1 MNKFKI
7 IYIFLLIQVFTTYE
21 LQCQNKSISFESVK
35 CDINGDGQFEKLS
48 LTPKGIE
55 ITNRFSRKMQVKKFI
70 TVSTVAKP
78 KLYSWNYDD
87 FSWVKKIAITSKTK
101 LTNFLSSINEKNCT
115 IKGDVISLIGDDGKV
130 SLFFDGLD
138 FRLVYYD

>member
-87 FSWVKKIAITSKTK
+87 FSWVKKMVLRQK
-101 LTNFLSSINEKNCT
+101 LWKVFFLNFGHGRK
-115 IKGDVISLIGDDGKV
+115 
-130 SLFFDGLD
+130 
-138 FRLVYYD
+138 